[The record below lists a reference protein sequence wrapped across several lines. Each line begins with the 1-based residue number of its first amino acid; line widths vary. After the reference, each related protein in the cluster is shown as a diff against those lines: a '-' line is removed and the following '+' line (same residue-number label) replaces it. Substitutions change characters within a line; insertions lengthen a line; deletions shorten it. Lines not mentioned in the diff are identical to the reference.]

1 MHHTMATGDGVASSN
16 GGGEGSRRS
25 LFFPRRAVM
34 YVPAC
39 DERKVL
45 KTTTISVDS
54 IIFDIE
60 DGVAVNQKVHVQC
73 KNGYR
78 ALSYAPCY

>member
-1 MHHTMATGDGVASSN
+1 
-16 GGGEGSRRS
+16 
-25 LFFPRRAVM
+25 M

-39 DERKVL
+39 DERKVM

-60 DGVAVNQKVHVQC
+60 DGVAVNQKVSAVQ
-73 KNGYR
+73 KGPYI
-78 ALSYAPCY
+78 L

>member
-1 MHHTMATGDGVASSN
+1 
-16 GGGEGSRRS
+16 
-25 LFFPRRAVM
+25 M

-39 DERKVL
+39 DERKVM

-60 DGVAVNQKVHVQC
+60 DGVAANQKVSAVQ
-73 KNGYR
+73 KDPTFYR
-78 ALSYAPCY
+78 TLSYAPCY

>member
-1 MHHTMATGDGVASSN
+1 
-16 GGGEGSRRS
+16 
-25 LFFPRRAVM
+25 M

-39 DERKVL
+39 DERKVM

-60 DGVAVNQKVHVQC
+60 DGVAVNQKVYKC
-73 KNGYR
+73 S
-78 ALSYAPCY
+78 ALHSIGHLVVPHATDVTAINIKFNPFPPFRMLRGSLSVLP